1 MTSKQQTKD
10 LAEEEE
16 EEKGSAGQQLMEDWT
31 RLRQVADVACKSLV
45 AAGVAAGQ
53 KGGSKKRAANNL
65 QTRAERFGRN
75 LEFLVRRLERQ
86 SAEDRQRLG
95 VLERENEDLLDRVVR
110 LRQNVPAPLRRS
122 SMRCRAAPLIMSA
135 YSIDKIR
142 HVARSGH
149 NVALSSSSSSSSS
162 ESDQQQQVLDN
173 PIKGRGVEKSRYRK
187 KVQHVVVNV
196 SLPDPGPDEQ

>member
-95 VLERENEDLLDRVVR
+95 VLERENEDLLDRVVP

-135 YSIDKIR
+135 YSIDRIR

-149 NVALSSSSSSSSS
+149 NVASCSADGSV
-162 ESDQQQQVLDN
+162 DQLLDN

-196 SLPDPGPDEQ
+196 SLPDPAPDEQ